1 MRLPNGHHRAAYG
14 QYRPIDI
21 LIVLT
26 KSGFEDRGFRFFRG
40 FRNYPMEYR
49 WESEFLAKPQSSQ
62 SETECGPEP
71 NPFFAIGYQDVFPC
85 VPTTEKEL
93 FRIG

>member
-1 MRLPNGHHRAAYG
+1 MRLTNGDHRAARV

-21 LIVLT
+21 LIVFT
-26 KSGFEDRGFRFFRG
+26 KGGFEDRGFRFFRG
-40 FRNYPMEYR
+40 FCKYPLEYR
-49 WESEFLAKPQSSQ
+49 WESEFLAKPPSSQ

-71 NPFFAIGYQDVFPC
+71 NPFFAIGYQDMSPC
-85 VPTTEKEL
+85 VLTTEKEL